1 MIATINDQCSQM
13 WVFLRFDL
21 TYFIKS
27 GIFHFPSFFRLV
39 TFSTT
44 EETNFCY
51 KFLKCLHCLNDWK
64 RKQLLHYV
72 LMFDKAMICQKKYK
86 KKVQVWRERQNCKT
100 TSCTINENECNLND
114 YTILRGWNAL
124 VRPRHVL
131 RVRLPRW
138 DICPPSDCTASPW
151 TPHSK
156 TRFLKISSGKWFS
169 LGISICTFVPMNI
182 VFL

>member
-27 GIFHFPSFFRLV
+27 GIFHFPSFFRWV
-39 TFSTT
+39 PFSTT
-44 EETNFCY
+44 EETIFCY
-51 KFLKCLHCLNDWK
+51 KFLKCLHCFEWLK
-64 RKQLLHYV
+64 EKTIIALY
-72 LMFDKAMICQKKYK
+72 FDVWQSDDLSKKYK

-114 YTILRGWNAL
+114 YTILREWNAL

>member
-1 MIATINDQCSQM
+1 MLQVFKMFTLFEWLKEKKIIALC
-13 WVFLRFDL
+13 
-21 TYFIKS
+21 
-27 GIFHFPSFFRLV
+27 
-39 TFSTT
+39 
-44 EETNFCY
+44 
-51 KFLKCLHCLNDWK
+51 
-64 RKQLLHYV
+64 

-124 VRPRHVL
+124 VQPRHVL